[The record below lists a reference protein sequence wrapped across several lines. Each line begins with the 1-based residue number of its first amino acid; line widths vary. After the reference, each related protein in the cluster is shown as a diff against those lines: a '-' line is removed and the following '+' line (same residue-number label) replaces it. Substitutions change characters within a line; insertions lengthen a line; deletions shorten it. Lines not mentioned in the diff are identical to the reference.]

1 MFYDF
6 PKKMFTV
13 VFWRLEKSTKRFVIC
28 YGGAASSKSYSIQQ
42 LFLIRLLE
50 GTHDLLVIRKN
61 SNTLFSSVFEGF
73 KEVARRWDLLK
84 KLDFVYGGDKKEIR
98 CKLNDNKIIFK
109 GVDDPEQLKSLKHG
123 IRYIY
128 IEEASQLYENDFNE
142 LNRRLRG
149 ILDIQIF
156 LFFNPISENHW
167 IKRKFFDELTYFSDT
182 EVIHCTYKD
191 NQFLTDED
199 RHNMETKN
207 IGNDYNIYVLGQWGI
222 ESEGL
227 VFLPDEWEVCDVV
240 PEYAKRLP
248 YGMDFGFS
256 VDPTTL
262 IELFLA
268 DGCLYINELF
278 YKKGLTNISINGNE
292 QSIQYHLELLK
303 IPKQSLIVADSAE
316 KKSILE
322 LRQLGYDVRPAIK
335 GADSIIQGIDILHSY
350 KKKIT
355 KNSVNTINEYRNYMK
370 SVDKD
375 RQYRN
380 IPIDKYNHSIDS
392 QRYVCLSRGILW

>member
-1 MFYDF
+1 
-6 PKKMFTV
+6 
-13 VFWRLEKSTKRFVIC
+13 
-28 YGGAASSKSYSIQQ
+28 
-42 LFLIRLLE
+42 
-50 GTHDLLVIRKN
+50 
-61 SNTLFSSVFEGF
+61 
-73 KEVARRWDLLK
+73 
-84 KLDFVYGGDKKEIR
+84 
-98 CKLNDNKIIFK
+98 
-109 GVDDPEQLKSLKHG
+109 
-123 IRYIY
+123 
-128 IEEASQLYENDFNE
+128 
-142 LNRRLRG
+142 
-149 ILDIQIF
+149 
-156 LFFNPISENHW
+156 
-167 IKRKFFDELTYFSDT
+167 
-182 EVIHCTYKD
+182 
-191 NQFLTDED
+191 
-199 RHNMETKN
+199 
-207 IGNDYNIYVLGQWGI
+207 
-222 ESEGL
+222 
-227 VFLPDEWEVCDVV
+227 
-240 PEYAKRLP
+240 
-248 YGMDFGFS
+248 MDFGFS